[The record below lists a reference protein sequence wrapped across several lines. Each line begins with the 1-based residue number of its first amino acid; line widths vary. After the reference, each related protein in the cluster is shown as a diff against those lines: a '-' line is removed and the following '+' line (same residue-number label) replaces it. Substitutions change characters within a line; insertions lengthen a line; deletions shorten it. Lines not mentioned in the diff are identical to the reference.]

1 MDVLIVPL
9 YVMCQDKIHV
19 DTSLSLVEQLLAQ
32 CSGTQCVIYVNVIA
46 ELVSVC
52 IQCPLLLNQKLDYCV
67 IYCVTIIV
75 IRSSVVA
82 IGLIKA
88 LQQNMGSLKYSVK
101 QNATMTFV
109 QQDT

>member
-52 IQCPLLLNQKLDYCV
+52 I
-67 IYCVTIIV
+67 
-75 IRSSVVA
+75 
-82 IGLIKA
+82 
-88 LQQNMGSLKYSVK
+88 
-101 QNATMTFV
+101 
-109 QQDT
+109 